1 MMNNTVSAIYHLTN
15 SLTITTANSE
25 GQGGDGWMFSVFLS
39 CLIKKILLKK
49 TLPILKTSKTNHTL
63 TAHLQ
68 EFKGYLWLK

>member
-1 MMNNTVSAIYHLTN
+1 MMNNTMPAIYYLTN
-15 SLTITTANSE
+15 SSTIPTANSE
-25 GQGGDGWMFSVFLS
+25 GGDGWLFSVFLS

-68 EFKGYLWLK
+68 EFNGYLWLK